1 MIGGSGGTWRGRGLV
16 LLVVLTA
23 SAAACS
29 GAAGGSSSDR
39 GADRASTPAA
49 ALTPVVGSVLYPP
62 VPFEGSDGR
71 THLVYELEVTN
82 FTPGRVV
89 IDRMNVLD
97 ASSGDPVLR
106 MDRDAVAG
114 RLQPVGD
121 RESAKA
127 LTAAQ
132 AATLFLHVT
141 LDSADDVPDALV
153 HEMTVTAAVAPPD
166 ANPLTARVA
175 PVTVDERRLPVLGPP
190 LTGERIV
197 AADACCDA
205 TRHTRAILPVNGHPF
220 VAQRYAIDYEQLD
233 ARGRIYT
240 GARVDPSSY
249 TIFGEEAIAVA
260 EGTVVATLDDLP
272 EQTPGQF
279 PENIPL
285 DQADGNFVV
294 LDLGDGFFANYAH
307 LQPGSLRV
315 EPGDRVERGD
325 VLGLVGN
332 TGNSV
337 APHLHFHVMD
347 GPSPLAAQGL
357 PYLVDSFTV
366 TAQSRSTE
374 AFDTAEADGTP
385 LDTVPSGDGPS
396 HTDQYVLDQRIVT
409 YRPAE

>member
-1 MIGGSGGTWRGRGLV
+1 MIGGSGGVRRGRGLL
-16 LLVVLTA
+16 LLVVMAAWASGCSGTGGP
-23 SAAACS
+23 SAAS
-29 GAAGGSSSDR
+29 GADQ
-39 GADRASTPAA
+39 ASTPAA
-49 ALTPVVGSVLYPP
+49 ELTPVVGSVLYAP

-71 THLVYELEVTN
+71 THLVYELEVAN
-82 FTPGRVV
+82 FTSGRVV

-106 MDRDAVAG
+106 MDSAAVAG

-141 LDSADDVPDALV
+141 LDSADDVPDTLV
-153 HEMTVTAAVAPPD
+153 HQMTVTAAVAPPGS
-166 ANPLTARVA
+166 NPITARIASVS
-175 PVTVDERRLPVLGPP
+175 VDERPLPVLGPP

-205 TRHTRAILPVNGHPF
+205 TRHTRAILPINGHPF
-220 VAQRYAIDYEQLD
+220 VAQRYATDYEQLD

-240 GARVDPSSY
+240 GARVDPRSY

-260 EGTVVATLDDLP
+260 EGTVVATREDLP

-307 LQPGSLRV
+307 LQPGSVRV

-347 GPSPLAAQGL
+347 RPSPLAAQGL

-366 TAQSRSTE
+366 TAQSESTE

-385 LDTVPSGDGPS
+385 LDTVPSQDGAS

-409 YRPAE
+409 YRPAD